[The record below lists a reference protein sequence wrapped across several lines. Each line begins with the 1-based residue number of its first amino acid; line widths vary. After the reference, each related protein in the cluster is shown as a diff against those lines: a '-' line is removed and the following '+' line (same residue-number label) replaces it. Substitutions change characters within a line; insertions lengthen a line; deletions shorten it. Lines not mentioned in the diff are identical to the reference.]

1 MENFKVQTTKVVNAE
16 FDLPQFIQVGELNF
30 IKIINERMHLHV
42 SKHDVKTELYAD
54 IKLKTNR
61 VLYWFQ
67 DHQWQEI
74 TEDEFLSA
82 YYETQY
88 LIEKNANIL

>member
-1 MENFKVQTTKVVNAE
+1 MENFTVKTSRVINAE
-16 FDLPQFIQVGELNF
+16 FELPQFIRVGELNF
-30 IKIINERMHLHV
+30 IKIVNQQMHLHV
-42 SKHDVKTELYAD
+42 SKHDATTDLYAD

-61 VLYWFQ
+61 VLYWFE

-88 LIEKNANIL
+88 MIEKIADIL